1 MSEQPSGLLAWG
13 QGGIYDA
20 IDDRQ
25 VIAAVTRSRVGL
37 AWPIVARAG
46 AGLDVII
53 TGGWFGVTDCGDRTS
68 AVVGSR
74 TDQTVSANPGAATTT
89 REDVIWVEPQPDQGT
104 WTMRVIPAAD
114 LAGQA
119 GLIIGRI
126 IVPPNATLSSQ
137 MDIRPVT
144 AALERRLMMQ
154 WRNTPVNELR
164 NEQTWDQAWVY
175 TWVTGAFTLE
185 PGQWYRARFTANS
198 PMMVSGQTL
207 NGRIG
212 IGSRTEGQNAQAAI
226 LGRAAVIAYR
236 QLGAAT
242 HAEVE
247 WVFQHPP
254 NAAHVSRNFDGRI
267 WAAGTGSYY
276 HCSVNQGDGLQITVE
291 DIGS

>member
-1 MSEQPSGLLAWG
+1 
-13 QGGIYDA
+13 
-20 IDDRQ
+20 
-25 VIAAVTRSRVGL
+25 VIAAVTRSRTGL
-37 AWPIVARAG
+37 AWPIIVRAG
-46 AGLDVII
+46 AGLDVIV

-74 TDQTVSANPGAATTT
+74 TDQTVSANPGSAGNT
-89 REDVIWVEPQPDQGT
+89 REDAIFVEPQPDQGT
-104 WTMRVIPAAD
+104 WTMRVMPLAD
-114 LAGQA
+114 AAGQA

-126 IVPPNATLSSQ
+126 TVPPNATLASA

-154 WRNTPVNELR
+154 WRGTPVNELR

-175 TWVTGAFTLE
+175 THTTGAFVLE

-212 IGSRTEGQNAQAAI
+212 IGSRTEGQNAQNSI

-242 HAEVE
+242 FAEVE
-247 WVFQHPP
+247 WVFQHPA
-254 NAAHVSRNFDGRI
+254 NAAHVSRVFDGRI

-276 HCSVNQGDGLQITVE
+276 HCSVSQGDGLQITIE